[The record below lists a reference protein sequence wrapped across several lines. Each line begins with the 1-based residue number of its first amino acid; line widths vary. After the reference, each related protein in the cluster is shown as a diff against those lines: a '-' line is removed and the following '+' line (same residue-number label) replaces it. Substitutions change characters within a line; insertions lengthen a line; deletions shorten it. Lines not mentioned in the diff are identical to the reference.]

1 MELCERRNA
10 GREQVESCGVMSD
23 RCGEQMRRT
32 KAPIR
37 RLDGLVYSFR
47 GCWLLLLMAFCIYE
61 AGCGRASQSA
71 LQNSL
76 RGIAGTKAL
85 PRFVLR
91 GEAETAP
98 WKETQ
103 MFYRQRNFQ
112 PAWMHY
118 DWSGR
123 KSVRSHAAALVKCIR
138 GAGQEGLDPGEYSAD
153 ELEQQ
158 IGKVRHSTTPNEL
171 AWLDAE
177 LTYTFFEY
185 AAHLYRGRLNPKRIS
200 PAWQVASR
208 KREWAPFLEEAL
220 AQTNICEAL
229 GKLAPGLPEY
239 AALRQALGV
248 YRRIAEEGS
257 WPLVPT
263 GTTLKRGDQGN
274 AVNLL
279 RKSLERQGDFASR
292 APDAGSTFDESLA
305 NAVRA
310 FEARNGLA
318 VDGVADTEML
328 SVLNTPVETVIRQI
342 ELNLERLRWLP
353 DDLGKRHL
361 VVNIPDYRLQLVEEG
376 RTVLQMRVVVGKKQN
391 PTPVFSDQMTYLTF
405 NPYWNIPESI
415 AIKETIP
422 LLRKDDHYAEKHG
435 IQVVMKENN
444 EEILD
449 ASEIGWTD
457 VGSEDKEIP
466 YLLRQR
472 PGPGNALGK
481 LKFMFPNQFNVYLH
495 DTPTRHLFNAAERDY
510 SHGCVRIEHPVALA
524 ECLLKD
530 KPGWDADRI
539 QKQMLSKDEVSV
551 TLAKPLPVH
560 IVYWSVWI
568 GANGE
573 LQRRPD
579 IYDLD
584 TAQEKLFVRRALRQM
599 SMR

>member
-1 MELCERRNA
+1 MW
-10 GREQVESCGVMSD
+10 GTMHT
-23 RCGEQMRRT
+23 T

-37 RLDGLVYSFR
+37 HRLDGLVHSIR
-47 GCWLLLLMAFCIYE
+47 SGWLLLLMAFLIHE

-71 LQNSL
+71 LQDNL

-103 MFYRQRNFQ
+103 VFYRQRNFQ
-112 PAWMHY
+112 PAWIQNH
-118 DWSGR
+118 WSGG
-123 KSVRSHAAALVKCIR
+123 KSVRPQAAALIRCIR
-138 GAGQEGLDPGEYSAD
+138 DAGQEGLDPDEYSAD
-153 ELEQQ
+153 ELEQ
-158 IGKVRHSTTPNEL
+158 KVRRVQPSTTTNEL

-220 AQTNICEAL
+220 TQTSICEAL
-229 GKLAPGLPEY
+229 GKLTPALPEY
-239 AALRQALGV
+239 AALRKALGL
-248 YRRIAEEGS
+248 YRKIVEEGG
-257 WPLVPT
+257 WPLVPS

-292 APDAGSTFDESLA
+292 APDPGSRFDERLA
-305 NAVRA
+305 EAVRA
-310 FEARNGLA
+310 FEARNGLS

-328 SVLNTPVETVIRQI
+328 SVLNTPAETIIRQI

-353 DDLGKRHL
+353 DELGRRHL
-361 VVNIPDYRLQLVEEG
+361 VVNIPDYRLRLVEEG
-376 RTVLQMRVVVGKKQN
+376 QTVLQMRVVVGKKQN

-415 AIKETIP
+415 AIKETVP
-422 LLRKDDHYAEKHG
+422 LLRKDDGYAEKHG

-444 EEILD
+444 EELVD
-449 ASEIGWTD
+449 ASEIGWKD
-457 VGSEDKEIP
+457 VGSEDKAFP

-481 LKFMFPNQFNVYLH
+481 VKFMFPNQFNVYLH
-495 DTPTRHLFNAAERDY
+495 DTPTRHLFNATERDY
-510 SHGCVRIEHPVALA
+510 SHGCVRVEHPVALA
-524 ECLLKD
+524 EYLLKD

-539 QKQMLSKDEVSV
+539 QQQMLSKEELSV

-584 TAQEKLFVRRALRQM
+584 TTQEKLFVRRAPRQM